1 MWQAAKSGTAVT
13 LEGMDKGT
21 TMAGVGRWTCWTWT
35 LAKEFVELLRSTPPP
50 LPKQMNFELHWQQT
64 LNDAFFASS
73 IWPLDKGPTPL
84 TPNPYFTHL
93 LLVFW
98 MYLSVSMQ
106 IVTIKNH
113 FQWWKFSKH
122 TVTPVAIY
130 ELRLGGSANGRTN
143 TVLYVHNSGYLVH
156 RGTSPTFCENKK
168 PFPWLFTDDLQRISK
183 SFEHGWTKQLLRI
196 QINGLR
202 PCFFHKLRFGRCRN
216 ETCCR
221 LMLSIKAV
229 VRRKP
234 CLISIL
240 LTCSLEVDSLSV
252 ITAESFLVF
261 RFQPWSHGLWWAFL
275 CWKELVWTMK
285 WRWSL
290 ASVWRVHWDVS
301 IRMMNN
307 ARISTFDF
315 PKIDFH
321 LLRILSE
328 AKSDFPNFQTSPNVS
343 SVVIKCC
350 DEEHR
355 ISSKASLAPK
365 PCVANVYIQKCWKQ
379 SQLIGV
385 LYIPHHH
392 S

>member
-1 MWQAAKSGTAVT
+1 M
-13 LEGMDKGT
+13 L
-21 TMAGVGRWTCWTWT
+21 
-35 LAKEFVELLRSTPPP
+35 
-50 LPKQMNFELHWQQT
+50 
-64 LNDAFFASS
+64 FFASS
-73 IWPLDKGPTPL
+73 IWPLDKGRTPL
-84 TPNPYFTHL
+84 PPTPYFT
-93 LLVFW
+93 VFW

-113 FQWWKFSKH
+113 FQWWQFSKH

-130 ELRLGGSANGRTN
+130 ELCLGGSANGRTN

-240 LTCSLEVDSLSV
+240 PTCSLEVDSLSV

-261 RFQPWSHGLWWAFL
+261 RFQPWSHGLWWAF
-275 CWKELVWTMK
+275 CPE
-285 WRWSL
+285 RSL
-290 ASVWRVHWDVS
+290 YEQWNEDNRLHLYGVCTGMCQSIWWIMHVS
-301 IRMMNN
+301 APLI
-307 ARISTFDF
+307 F
-315 PKIDFH
+315 PKLIF
-321 LLRILSE
+321 ISCI
-328 AKSDFPNFQTSPNVS
+328 S
-343 SVVIKCC
+343 SV
-350 DEEHR
+350 R
-355 ISSKASLAPK
+355 LSLTFQIFRPLQM
-365 PCVANVYIQKCWKQ
+365 Y
-379 SQLIGV
+379 L
-385 LYIPHHH
+385 L
-392 S
+392 